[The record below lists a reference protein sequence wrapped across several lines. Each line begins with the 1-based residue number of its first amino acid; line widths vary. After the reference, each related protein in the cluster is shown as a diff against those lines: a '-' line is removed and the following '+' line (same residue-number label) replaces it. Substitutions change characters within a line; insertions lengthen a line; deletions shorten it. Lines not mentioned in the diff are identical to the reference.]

1 MPPALIQTF
10 AQRAGR
16 SAKAVEK
23 LWDKAKE
30 LAAEAGRE
38 EDYAVK
44 NIASLAASS
53 AVTACCH
60 GSSGH
65 GLQAGTKLPLGQE
78 PSTTFEWI
86 GLGERDYAYVVG
98 ILKRMLK
105 IESGEGGPS
114 PDFSFLSEALG
125 EGAAR
130 RMLHEKMPSS
140 VKAAVAMRWL
150 EIEKQLRNAEHG
162 AVSWPTLAR
171 SLRMAVYTLLNW
183 ATSDKA
189 DESRFRRF
197 VGII

>member
-38 EDYAVK
+38 E
-44 NIASLAASS
+44 
-53 AVTACCH
+53 
-60 GSSGH
+60 
-65 GLQAGTKLPLGQE
+65 
-78 PSTTFEWI
+78 
-86 GLGERDYAYVVG
+86 DYAYVVG

-183 ATSDKA
+183 AASDKA